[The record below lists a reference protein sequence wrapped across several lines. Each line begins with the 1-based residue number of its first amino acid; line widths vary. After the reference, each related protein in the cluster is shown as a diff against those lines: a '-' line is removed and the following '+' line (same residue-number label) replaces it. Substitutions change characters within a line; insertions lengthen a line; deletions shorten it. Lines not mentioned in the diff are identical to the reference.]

1 MSNACKKFS
10 HGALVI
16 NQNKNKE
23 RGGGRR
29 EERRKEKETFP
40 RKLLIDAIGS
50 GSVDILAEHRY

>member
-23 RGGGRR
+23 RERDGG
-29 EERRKEKETFP
+29 ERKEG
-40 RKLLIDAIGS
+40 RKKRHFLGS
-50 GSVDILAEHRY
+50 YSLMILALVQ

>member
-23 RGGGRR
+23 RERERGGRR
-29 EERRKEKETFP
+29 CKKAEEEGGRERERSSA
-40 RKLLIDAIGS
+40 RKLGEFGI
-50 GSVDILAEHRY
+50 